1 MSSKERKK
9 RRRKAIFTVTQL
21 SYTFRPRRRPKR
33 MRDKRERY
41 HHSLKALAIREKKI
55 HIVGSPEMKIEGT
68 PIYVDVEGLPDREFY
83 YLIGIRFKTG
93 DSVVHHSF
101 WADSARDE
109 GSIWREF
116 LSKLIEVE
124 NPVLIH
130 YGSFETVFLKRMR
143 QRYGAPP
150 SGSHAAKA
158 LESPINL
165 LSVIFG
171 QIYFPTYSNG
181 LKDIAGWLGFKRSDQ
196 DVSGVQSMKWRDT
209 WEQTKTSMAKEKLI
223 SYNLEDC
230 AALELVTRAVA
241 QTDRQHTRQSSE
253 VPHR

>member
-1 MSSKERKK
+1 
-9 RRRKAIFTVTQL
+9 
-21 SYTFRPRRRPKR
+21 
-33 MRDKRERY
+33 
-41 HHSLKALAIREKKI
+41 
-55 HIVGSPEMKIEGT
+55 MKIEGT
-68 PIYVDVEGLPDREFY
+68 PIYVDVEGLPDRDFY

-93 DSVVHHSF
+93 DSVVHHSL

-150 SGSHAAKA
+150 SGSPVAKA
-158 LESPINL
+158 LESSINL

-181 LKDIAGWLGFKRSDQ
+181 LKDIAGWLGFKWSDQ
-196 DVSGVQSMKWRDT
+196 V
-209 WEQTKTSMAKEKLI
+209 
-223 SYNLEDC
+223 
-230 AALELVTRAVA
+230 AAATEGDGRNIG
-241 QTDRQHTRQSSE
+241 RQSTICGSGLK
-253 VPHR
+253 

>member
-1 MSSKERKK
+1 MNEACIAGVSAIRPLCFFFFSS
-9 RRRKAIFTVTQL
+9 RRRHTR
-21 SYTFRPRRRPKR
+21 SD
-33 MRDKRERY
+33 RDW
-41 HHSLKALAIREKKI
+41 S
-55 HIVGSPEMKIEGT
+55 S
-68 PIYVDVEGLPDREFY
+68 DVCSSDL
-83 YLIGIRFKTG
+83 
-93 DSVVHHSF
+93 
-101 WADSARDE
+101 ARDE

-150 SGSHAAKA
+150 SGSPVAKA

-181 LKDIAGWLGFKRSDQ
+181 LKDIAGWLGFKWS
-196 DVSGVQSMKWRDT
+196 
-209 WEQTKTSMAKEKLI
+209 
-223 SYNLEDC
+223 
-230 AALELVTRAVA
+230 LVYGR
-241 QTDRQHTRQSSE
+241 H
-253 VPHR
+253 